1 MIRPG
6 VGPGGSWSTF
16 AMGCNSDPPRDVARV
31 QFRSRVAFKLV
42 WVPNAEY
49 DMFVLVDD
57 DGKLLARGTP
67 SDGPGMLPR
76 RRERE
81 MNYHIMKGSK
91 YATVAENI
99 AAVEEAG
106 ASKLNSSSTQVE

>member
-1 MIRPG
+1 
-6 VGPGGSWSTF
+6 
-16 AMGCNSDPPRDVARV
+16 MGCNADPPSDVAHV
-31 QFRSRVAFKLV
+31 QFRSRIAFKLV

-49 DMFVLVDD
+49 DTFVLVDD

-91 YATVAENI
+91 YATVAESI
-99 AAVEEAG
+99 AAAEVSSAG
-106 ASKLNSSSTQVE
+106 ASSSKLNSTQVE